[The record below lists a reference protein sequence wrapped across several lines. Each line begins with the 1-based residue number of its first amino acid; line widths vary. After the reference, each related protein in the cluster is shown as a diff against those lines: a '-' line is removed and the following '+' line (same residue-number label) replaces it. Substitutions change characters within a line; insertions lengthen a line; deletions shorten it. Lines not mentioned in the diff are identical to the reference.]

1 MRNALFLKKNRSII
15 AMMAQLEADVQALT
29 AEEPAQPEQ
38 QEDADSKVNL
48 STEVADKFQQNVK
61 EGKIPN
67 ESVARI
73 VENVLINAE
82 KTNEKNV
89 QIEDINDMIGNDPGF
104 DVSDMESIFSN
115 LDEFGIDVIDKQQP
129 QVADETEVRTLDP
142 AEAILQRKSQI
153 SHDRSRKD
161 PLRMYMQTIGAVELL
176 DKEGEQKISKE
187 IEKGEKQI
195 VSLLL
200 GFVPTFH
207 AIVEIPDKVRLGQL
221 NIKDVV
227 REQDDFNVD
236 SDESDD
242 DDSDRDDYDDDSV
255 DAENSDDDDLD
266 DDLDAEND
274 GDEREPAKVKKP
286 AKPISYSPEFSEKTL
301 DLISTTSSC
310 VENLKSKN
318 TEKNSIINYMA
329 SHKNLSAKEKR
340 EFERDLAAI
349 NEAMIKIVVVDMK
362 LSKSF
367 ITTLCKIVR
376 AKEDEA
382 KLHQNSI
389 RLTEEDMGMSF
400 EKMGQIIA
408 NRDKSDFPVADQKL
422 AHINEK
428 YKIINSDKLKLRRLE
443 ETVSLSIDELKNFSK
458 RLRDAEESVRLAKNK
473 LIQANLRLVVSI
485 AKKYNNRGLDFKD
498 VICEGNIGLIKAVDK
513 FEYERGFK
521 FSTYATWW
529 IRQSITRA
537 IADQGRTIRIPVHMI
552 EMMNKINKTIKEMT
566 NKTGIE
572 PCIAD
577 VAKQMNMPED
587 KIRKVWR
594 SARETVS
601 LETPIG
607 EDEDSQLQ
615 DFVEDP
621 KTLSPE
627 DYTAKQNMAEIIR
640 ELFHGLTPREEKV
653 IRMRFG
659 IGETE
664 TFTLEEVGKDM
675 GVTRER
681 IRQIEA
687 KAVIKLKKMLKSKKT
702 SYDDFM

>member
-1 MRNALFLKKNRSII
+1 
-15 AMMAQLEADVQALT
+15 
-29 AEEPAQPEQ
+29 
-38 QEDADSKVNL
+38 
-48 STEVADKFQQNVK
+48 
-61 EGKIPN
+61 
-67 ESVARI
+67 
-73 VENVLINAE
+73 
-82 KTNEKNV
+82 
-89 QIEDINDMIGNDPGF
+89 
-104 DVSDMESIFSN
+104 
-115 LDEFGIDVIDKQQP
+115 
-129 QVADETEVRTLDP
+129 
-142 AEAILQRKSQI
+142 
-153 SHDRSRKD
+153 
-161 PLRMYMQTIGAVELL
+161 
-176 DKEGEQKISKE
+176 
-187 IEKGEKQI
+187 
-195 VSLLL
+195 
-200 GFVPTFH
+200 
-207 AIVEIPDKVRLGQL
+207 
-221 NIKDVV
+221 
-227 REQDDFNVD
+227 
-236 SDESDD
+236 
-242 DDSDRDDYDDDSV
+242 
-255 DAENSDDDDLD
+255 
-266 DDLDAEND
+266 
-274 GDEREPAKVKKP
+274 
-286 AKPISYSPEFSEKTL
+286 
-301 DLISTTSSC
+301 
-310 VENLKSKN
+310 
-318 TEKNSIINYMA
+318 
-329 SHKNLSAKEKR
+329 
-340 EFERDLAAI
+340 
-349 NEAMIKIVVVDMK
+349 MIKIVVVDMK

-408 NRDKSDFPVADQKL
+408 NRNKSDFPVADQKL

-443 ETVSLSIDELKNFSK
+443 ETISLSIDELKNFSK